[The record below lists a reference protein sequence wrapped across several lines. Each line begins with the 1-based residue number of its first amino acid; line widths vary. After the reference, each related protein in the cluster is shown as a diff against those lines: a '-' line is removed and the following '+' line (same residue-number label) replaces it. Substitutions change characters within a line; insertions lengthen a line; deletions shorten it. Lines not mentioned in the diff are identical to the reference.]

1 MERKCYRHFALNQRM
16 DNATGAKK
24 VRNFAGG
31 PFALGVVFL
40 SLIPCLAQGQAA
52 ASPNCKLIA
61 SPPPLATLGGP
72 ATVTRGYTELGL
84 AVGGYG
90 ELVPSPCDHGGGTD
104 WLARWRRGLSNRI
117 DLGFDVLADNQSDG
131 SFGATAKVAIRYQ
144 VTQGFRLE
152 GGLGVADE
160 GDGRSVNADLAAT
173 IGTRNPDQTWNY
185 YTSLR
190 MAGSHGCTGLFC
202 AGSLAGANATPPG
215 AILPLG
221 VIGSSARISENA
233 TFIMEGGL
241 GGIFSREHPS
251 SGIYVH
257 VSFGVLFDVGRRR

>member
-1 MERKCYRHFALNQRM
+1 MERAIAAASRV
-16 DNATGAKK
+16 GAW
-24 VRNFAGG
+24 AID
-31 PFALGVVFL
+31 PFVLRIVFL
-40 SLIPCLAQGQAA
+40 FLTPCLAVGQAS

-61 SPPPLATLGGP
+61 SPPPLATFGGP

-104 WLARWRRGLSNRI
+104 WLARWRRGLNNRI

-131 SFGATAKVAIRYQ
+131 SFGATAKVALRYE
-144 VTQGFRLE
+144 VTDGFRLE
-152 GGLGVADE
+152 GGLGAADE

-173 IGTRNPDQTWNY
+173 IGTRNRERTWNY

-190 MAGSHGCTGLFC
+190 LAVSHGCATLLC
-202 AGSLAGANATPPG
+202 AGSLGGAGAILPG

-221 VIGSSARISENA
+221 AIGSSARISDN
-233 TFIMEGGL
+233 TSFMMEGGL
-241 GGIFSREHPS
+241 GGILSREHPS
-251 SGIYVH
+251 PGVYVH
-257 VSFGVLFDVGRRR
+257 LSFGVLFDIGKRR